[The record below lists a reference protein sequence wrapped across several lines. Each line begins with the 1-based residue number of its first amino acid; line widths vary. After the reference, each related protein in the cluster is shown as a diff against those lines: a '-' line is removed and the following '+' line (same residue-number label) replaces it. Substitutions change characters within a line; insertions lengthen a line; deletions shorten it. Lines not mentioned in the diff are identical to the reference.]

1 MNIVIC
7 DDNTNDVNILK
18 ELIAQYDSK
27 KIINAKVLSY
37 GSSDDFLK
45 DIDTVDA
52 DIIFLVK
59 DDLDKTFCECMD
71 DICDQI
77 QKRKKEMLFS
87 CVEGE
92 VRIKLSEI
100 IFVETTG
107 HKSIIHLET
116 NDYHLYESMDEME
129 KRLKM
134 FGFIRVHQSFLVNAS
149 HIRSINNYIL
159 ILDTGY
165 EIRIPKARYKK
176 VREERSLFLGKSL

>member
-27 KIINAKVLSY
+27 KSINAKVLSY

-52 DIIFLVK
+52 DIIFL
-59 DDLDKTFCECMD
+59 DINID

-134 FGFIRVHQSFLVNAS
+134 FGFIRVYQSFLVNAS

-159 ILDTGY
+159 TLDTGY
-165 EIRIPKARYKK
+165 EIKIPKARYKK